1 VSKGRD
7 DRLII
12 LRLDSLATG
21 AQRDWLRMAGVETPR
36 FQEHAELV
44 IQEIQES
51 WETRPATPLQERF
64 LRLRGHW
71 QNELTQRQA
80 FFLVSTISD
89 HERGTELQDDK
100 PPSWH
105 RLVELEPRLLDLL
118 QEGSRGLSAK
128 GPFCRYETWYGRGG
142 LKIRMARL
150 VGLGA
155 EQPGLLT
162 SVPAYQV
169 AYETIFS
176 AIPDCD
182 EKCGCDWAQG
192 G

>member
-1 VSKGRD
+1 MSKGRD

-12 LRLDSLATG
+12 LRLDALATG
-21 AQRDWLRMAGVETPR
+21 EQRDWLRMAGVETPR

-44 IQEIQES
+44 IQAIQES
-51 WETRPATPLQERF
+51 WESRGATPLQERF

-71 QNELTQRQA
+71 QDGLTQRQA

-89 HERGTELQDDK
+89 HERNTELQAGK
-100 PPSWH
+100 PPSWE

-118 QEGSRGLSAK
+118 HEGSRGSSAK

-142 LKIRMARL
+142 LKIRMAGL

-176 AIPDCD
+176 VIPECD
-182 EKCGCDWAQG
+182 KNCGCDWAQG
-192 G
+192 